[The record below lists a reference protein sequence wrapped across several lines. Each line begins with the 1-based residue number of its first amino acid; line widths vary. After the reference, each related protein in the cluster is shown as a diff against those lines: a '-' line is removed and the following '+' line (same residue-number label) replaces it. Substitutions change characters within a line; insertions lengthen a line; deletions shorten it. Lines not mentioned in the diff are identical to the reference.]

1 MSTASAATSGDGE
14 NPVDPAKLSLEAFAN
29 SLSINVTS
37 VYAAVQAAVAAFA
50 KLDADAPRT
59 FIYTG
64 NGLND
69 AVWPALLDL
78 GVGKS
83 ASAHLI
89 AALASAYK
97 GKGYK

>member
-1 MSTASAATSGDGE
+1 
-14 NPVDPAKLSLEAFAN
+14 VDPAKLSIDTFAT

-37 VYAAVQAAVAAFA
+37 VYAALQAAVAAFA
-50 KLDADAPRT
+50 KLDADASKT

-69 AVWPALLDL
+69 TVMPAGLDL